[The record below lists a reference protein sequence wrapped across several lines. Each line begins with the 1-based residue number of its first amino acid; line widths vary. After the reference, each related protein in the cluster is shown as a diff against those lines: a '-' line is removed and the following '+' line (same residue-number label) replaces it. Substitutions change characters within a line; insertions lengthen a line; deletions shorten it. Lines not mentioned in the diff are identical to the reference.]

1 MAEEKKVVPKHI
13 KSFYDKSEKLE
24 KLLESTN
31 IAHSKAYH
39 TALEVIKGSDGLYD
53 HGKLK
58 DTKVQ
63 DNFLDKMIGSYMSF
77 AMDRLGIKE
86 KPKDEFEQDIIMQK
100 YIGVTKSQLK
110 KHLRKTKDGYK
121 LQVHEKIRDGLV
133 EEQKKQLTPLRHSHL
148 DMDHLDD
155 ILKHTKTS
163 KYINKDVIQDIGEAV
178 NLLDLYKRD
187 GSVDKKSVKDYGLD
201 NLLTK
206 GAKDELKAMKDN
218 YKKAA

>member
-1 MAEEKKVVPKHI
+1 
-13 KSFYDKSEKLE
+13 
-24 KLLESTN
+24 
-31 IAHSKAYH
+31 
-39 TALEVIKGSDGLYD
+39 
-53 HGKLK
+53 
-58 DTKVQ
+58 
-63 DNFLDKMIGSYMSF
+63 MSF
-77 AMDRLGIKE
+77 AMDRLGIKK

-110 KHLRKTKDGYK
+110 KQLRKIKDGYK
-121 LQVHEKIRDGLV
+121 LQIHEKIRDDLV
-133 EEQKKQLTPLRHSHL
+133 KEQKKELTPLRHSHL
-148 DMDHLDD
+148 DMDHIDD

-163 KYINKDVIQDIGEAV
+163 KYINKGAIQDVSQAV

-187 GSVDKKSVKDYGLD
+187 GSVDKKSIEDSGLD